1 MFQTNR
7 NILWSASVYQ
17 WEFAE
22 DHITVKILAWAD
34 WKLRIPTAWYWTN
47 WQRWCYYNRFINV
60 DWWDYTQY
68 VWTWSTSNNIV
79 IAEWLEPNSEHLVDL
94 RIFDVEDQ
102 YWRARAF
109 WWSWSWIADRL
120 TELVVDSCYLWFA
133 DSAEST
139 WNYFRYRQYEWCTN
153 LKNAY
158 NEYIPATCRD
168 TGTNFRCY
176 QYNWCT
182 SLITAWVESCPN
194 SIEEIK
200 WWFREYQYANCR
212 SLQQPAAEVMPN
224 TVTVIWDHFR
234 WWQYQNCV
242 SITNWAQEVLPP
254 NLENIYSY
262 FRCNQY
268 EWCTNLTTVSDEVM
282 PDTVTYIATYFRL
295 CQYRNCPNL
304 TATAKE
310 AMSTSIQTQE
320 YHFRHQQ
327 YEWDTWITLVK
338 WIQAPPASLYHHYC
352 RYLQFN
358 WALNSSEPATV
369 YVYWPI
375 VESEQ
380 WWNFWFSD
388 AKIAAVYVPCE
399 LLEAYKNSNDNMRRY
414 INDNKFH
421 CF

>member
-22 DHITVKILAWAD
+22 DHITVKVLAWAD

-47 WQRWCYYNRFINV
+47 WQRWCYYNWFINV

-68 VWTWSTSNNIV
+68 TWTWSTSNNIV

-94 RIFDVEDQ
+94 RIFDIEDQ

-139 WNYFRYRQYEWCTN
+139 WNYFRYKQYEWCTN

-224 TVTVIWDHFR
+224 TVTSIWDHFR
-234 WWQYQNCV
+234 WWQYLDCR

-254 NLENIYSY
+254 ALEYIYSY
-262 FRCNQY
+262 FRCSQY
-268 EWCTNLTTVSDEVM
+268 QWCTNLTTASDEVM
-282 PDTVTYIATYFRL
+282 PNTVKHILTEFRL
-295 CQYRNCPNL
+295 NQYNWCSNL
-304 TATAKE
+304 EYAAHE
-310 AMSTSIQTQE
+310 AISNQLLYEWYWI
-320 YHFRHQQ
+320 HFRHTQ
-327 YEWDTWITLVK
+327 YANCPKLKEAYIVSMPMTFTW
-338 WIQAPPASLYHHYC
+338 WNNYC
-352 RYLQFN
+352 RADSFQNAWWQSWWVTFYF
-358 WALNSSEPATV
+358 S
-369 YVYWPI
+369 WPK
-375 VESEQ
+375 VES
-380 WWNFWFSD
+380 WDSSPAYWCTVK
-388 AKIAAVYVPCE
+388 ALYVPME
-399 LLEAYKNSNDNMRRY
+399 LLDAYKNSYWSSWRDRTY
-414 INDNKFH
+414 GY
-421 CF
+421 